1 MATGPILDDYEFV
14 PATVSEGHHACVNC
28 LPKAGQ
34 TGALFHVRYPKMLLN
49 RPCHDR
55 SIVSQSDN
63 RAWLFILMMPIKKLK
78 QRHFVS
84 RISHK
89 AEILLEIGLRKLWI
103 AGELRLKRVQGA
115 ILTRNKKVMMTFEV
129 EVESIRFFASWP
141 LIALKAKDAERF

>member
-1 MATGPILDDYEFV
+1 
-14 PATVSEGHHACVNC
+14 
-28 LPKAGQ
+28 
-34 TGALFHVRYPKMLLN
+34 
-49 RPCHDR
+49 
-55 SIVSQSDN
+55 
-63 RAWLFILMMPIKKLK
+63 MMPIKKLK

-89 AEILLEIGLRKLWI
+89 AEILLELGLRKLWI